1 MIPLEDKETRGGW
14 VFNSAGGVFTYGNSP
29 FYGSFVDLLAEEER
43 VLSASVSKQN
53 GYQVITNKGNIYTAG
68 IQRTNRSLQHGQHSL
83 DIDVAT
89 LNTEKLA
96 IYSESLNKILIYGL
110 AELFSDEDKP
120 EIYNVELDELETV
133 VDMIFVEDDEGLYL
147 LLNNGRIV
155 TLGKAIHR
163 GDFYTEKIIA
173 KPVSM
178 SKRNWGNGYFIM
190 DSMGGI
196 FCFGDVDYFGSV
208 PGDGMKIEAAQILGH
223 SSGRG
228 YWILD
233 KFGRLF
239 PFGYADSLSEPGDGL
254 VENAI
259 SFVPDYI
266 NYSENK
272 LFGARNITEYLSEE
286 IKNKKELE
294 NNEN

>member
-1 MIPLEDKETRGGW
+1 
-14 VFNSAGGVFTYGNSP
+14 
-29 FYGSFVDLLAEEER
+29 
-43 VLSASVSKQN
+43 
-53 GYQVITNKGNIYTAG
+53 
-68 IQRTNRSLQHGQHSL
+68 
-83 DIDVAT
+83 
-89 LNTEKLA
+89 
-96 IYSESLNKILIYGL
+96 
-110 AELFSDEDKP
+110 
-120 EIYNVELDELETV
+120 
-133 VDMIFVEDDEGLYL
+133 
-147 LLNNGRIV
+147 
-155 TLGKAIHR
+155 
-163 GDFYTEKIIA
+163 
-173 KPVSM
+173 
-178 SKRNWGNGYFIM
+178 M